1 MRAATIALASVARE
15 KYPEESGPYSEPP
28 KLGRVAV
35 IRYVTDFF
43 SLLSIKSSQ
52 LKKKKKKKIFSMGN

>member
-52 LKKKKKKKIFSMGN
+52 